1 MASQADRMA
10 AQVDEAVKTD
20 MTAEVAEWIEAFDEV
35 VAHDWEQGAAVLSAL
50 RTRAREAGVPATGDV
65 TTPYL
70 NTIPKH
76 DEVPYPGDR
85 SLERRVE
92 ALLRWNALAMVHRQ
106 NKKDPGI
113 GGHISTYSSLA
124 TLLEVGFNHFFRAKY
139 PSAQGDQPG
148 DFIYFQGHASPGVY
162 ARAFLEG
169 RFDATRLCNFR
180 HELRGEPGLSS
191 YPHPWLMQDFWQFP
205 TVSMGI
211 GPLNAIYQARFMKYL
226 ENRGLIPHTERKVWA
241 FVGDGETDEV
251 DTLGA
256 ISLGSREHLDNLIFV
271 VNCNLQRLDGPVRGN
286 KRIIDE
292 LESTF
297 RGAGWNVI
305 KVIWGSDWDELFE
318 RDHQGLLLKR
328 MEECVDGD
336 FQTFKAK
343 DGAYLREHFFG
354 KYPELLKLVADKTDE
369 QLIRLHRGGHDPA
382 KVYNAYKRAL
392 EHKGGPTVILAKTVK
407 GYGLGSAQAR
417 NATHNEK
424 KLTDEG
430 LAEFVKRF
438 DIPLPESAAKD
449 ATFYRPEPSDPAI
462 EYMQARRQE
471 LGGYLPVREVPNKDF
486 KIDFVAPKLD
496 FFKEWLAGSKGRA
509 VSTTMGFVAML
520 RGLLKEPAIGKLI
533 VPIVP
538 DEGRTFGLESAI
550 KQVGIYAP
558 EGQKYTP
565 HDSDML
571 LSYRE
576 EKGGQ
581 ILEEGITEAG
591 SMASFTAA
599 GTAYTNYRIPM
610 VPFYMYYSMF
620 GFQRIGDMA
629 WAFADSRGKGFL
641 MGGTAG
647 RTTMLGEGLQHQ
659 DGHSPILSG
668 TVPTCLTYDPAY
680 VYEMAV
686 IIQDGLRRMYEA
698 AEDCFYYITMYNEDY
713 AMPAFPSDQPENID
727 AIREGI
733 LRGIY
738 KFKGAA
744 NGPSSNAK
752 PQAQAQLFG
761 SGTILNEALR
771 AQQILAEKYNVAA
784 DVWSVTSYNE
794 LRRDCL
800 DAERF
805 NRLHPSEKERTPY
818 IVEALGSAAGP
829 IVAASDYMKSLP
841 DSLSPWLGARLV
853 SLGTDG
859 FGRSDNR
866 AHLRRHFEVDAESIV
881 AATLSKLAREGAI
894 KPKLAEKAFAELGL
908 STTGAGAAKA

>member
-1 MASQADRMA
+1 MPTN
-10 AQVDEAVKTD
+10 VDDAVKLD
-20 MTAEVAEWIEAFDEV
+20 LTAEVAEWIEAFDEV
-35 VAHDWEQGAAVLSAL
+35 VAQDWEQGAVLLSAL

-65 TTPYL
+65 TTPYH
-70 NTIPKH
+70 NTIPKY

-85 SLERRVE
+85 TLERRVE
-92 ALLRWNALAMVHRQ
+92 ALIRWNAMAMVHKQ
-106 NKKDPGI
+106 NKYDAGI

-124 TLLEVGFNHFFRAKY
+124 TLLEVGFNHFFHAKY
-139 PSAQGDQPG
+139 PSANGEQPG

-162 ARAFLEG
+162 ARAYLEG
-169 RFDATRLCNFR
+169 RFDEKRLGNFR

-211 GPLNAIYQARFMKYL
+211 GPLNAIYQARFMRYL
-226 ENRGLIPHTERKVWA
+226 ENRSLIKKTPRKIWA

-256 ISLGSREHLDNLIFV
+256 IGLGSREHLDNLIFV

-292 LESTF
+292 LEGMF
-297 RGAGWNVI
+297 RGAGWNII

-354 KYPELLKLVADKTDE
+354 KYPELLKLVEDKTDD
-369 QLIRLHRGGHDPA
+369 QLARLHRGGHDPA

-407 GYGLGSAQAR
+407 GYGIASAQAR
-417 NATHNEK
+417 NATHSEK

-430 LAEFVKRF
+430 LAAFVQRF
-438 DIPLPESAAKD
+438 DIPIPEAAAKD

-462 EYMQARRQE
+462 QYMQSRRSA
-471 LGGYLPVREVPNKDF
+471 LGGYLPAREVPKST
-486 KIDFVAPKLD
+486 FVAPKID
-496 FFKEWLAGSKGRA
+496 FFKEWLGGSKGRA
-509 VSTTMGFVAML
+509 VSTTTAFVGGML
-520 RGLLKEPAIGKLI
+520 RAMLKEPTIGKLI

-538 DEGRTFGLESAI
+538 DEGRTFGMESVI
-550 KQVGIYAP
+550 SQVGIYAP

-571 LSYRE
+571 LKYRE

-599 GTAYTNYRIPM
+599 GTAYTNYKIPM
-610 VPFYMYYSMF
+610 IPFYMYYSMF

-659 DGHSPILSG
+659 DGHSIVLSS
-668 TVPTCLTYDPAY
+668 TVPTCITYDPAF
-680 VYEMAV
+680 VYEMA
-686 IIQDGLRRMYEA
+686 IILQDGIRRMYEKG
-698 AEDCFYYITMYNEDY
+698 EDCFYYITMYNEDY
-713 AMPAFPSDQPENID
+713 AMPAMPEGS
-727 AIREGI
+727 AEGI
-733 LRGIY
+733 LRGMY
-738 KFKGAA
+738 KL
-744 NGPSSNAK
+744 K
-752 PQAQAQLFG
+752 PASGGEAVAQLFG
-761 SGTILNEALR
+761 SGPILNEVLR
-771 AQQILAEKYNVAA
+771 AQEILASKYGVHT
-784 DVWSVTSYNE
+784 DVWSVTSYTE
-794 LRRDCL
+794 LRRDAL
-800 DAERF
+800 AVERW
-805 NRLHPSEKERTPY
+805 NRLHPAEKERAPY
-818 IVEALGSAAGP
+818 LLTALGDAKGP
-829 IVAASDYMKSLP
+829 IVAASDYMKSVP
-841 DSLSPWLGARLV
+841 DVLSPWLPSRLV
-853 SLGTDG
+853 TLGTDG

-866 AHLRRHFEVDAESIV
+866 EHLRRHFEVNAESIV
-881 AATLSKLAREGAI
+881 GA
-894 KPKLAEKAFAELGL
+894 
-908 STTGAGAAKA
+908 